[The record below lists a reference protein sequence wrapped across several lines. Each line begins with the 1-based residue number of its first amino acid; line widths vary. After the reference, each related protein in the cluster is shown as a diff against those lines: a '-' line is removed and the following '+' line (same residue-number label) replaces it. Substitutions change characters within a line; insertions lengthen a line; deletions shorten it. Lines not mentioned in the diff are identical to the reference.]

1 MRTARPAW
9 ALALA
14 LAVALTL
21 AGCAE
26 APSSRAIASA
36 PVERSAPT
44 STVAAPTTTTLPPVA
59 ESPEGV
65 AARLGAVE
73 TAIRD
78 PATPEADLAALGREQ
93 QGLYRLLVRNPDWQ
107 ATVAGLVPAPL
118 RPAVE
123 ANAMAGIELAK
134 LSRPVPQL
142 PKWRIVP
149 PLPASELLTEYKA
162 AQKAVGVPWEYLAA
176 IHLVETRMGRIR
188 GDSSAGA
195 KGPMQFLPST
205 WAIYGRGGDINSTHD
220 SILAAARLLRSRGAP
235 DNMGAALY
243 AYNPSQRYVRAVTA
257 YAGIMAANERTY
269 LAYHAW
275 QVYYGD
281 TLLPEGWVG

>member
-1 MRTARPAW
+1 M
-9 ALALA
+9 
-14 LAVALTL
+14 L

-26 APSSRAIASA
+26 RSSPSAIASA
-36 PVERSAPT
+36 PVERTTST
-44 STVAAPTTTTLPPVA
+44 STVAPPPTTTPIPPPVDDPGA
-59 ESPEGV
+59 V
-65 AARLGAVE
+65 AARLAAVE
-73 TAIRD
+73 AAIRH
-78 PATPEADLAALGREQ
+78 PATPEADVAALGREQ
-93 QGLYRLLVRNPDWQ
+93 QDLYRVLVRNPEWQ
-107 ATVAGLVPAPL
+107 ATVVGLLPAGLRA
-118 RPAVE
+118 AVE
-123 ANAMAGIELAK
+123 ANAMAGTELAK

-149 PLPASELLTEYKA
+149 PAPASELLAEYKG
-162 AQKAVGVPWEYLAA
+162 AQEAVGVPWQYLAA

-188 GDSSAGA
+188 GDSTAGA

-205 WAIYGRGGDINSTHD
+205 WAIYGRGGDITSNHD
-220 SILAAARLLRSRGAP
+220 SILAAARLLKARGAP
-235 DNMGAALY
+235 GDMAAALY

-257 YAGIMAANERTY
+257 YARVMAEEERTY